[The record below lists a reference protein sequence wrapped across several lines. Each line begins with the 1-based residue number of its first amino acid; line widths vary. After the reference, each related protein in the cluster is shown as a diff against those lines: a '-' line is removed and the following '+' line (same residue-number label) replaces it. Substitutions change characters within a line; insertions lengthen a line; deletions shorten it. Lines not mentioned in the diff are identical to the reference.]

1 MANNNLSPQQLQE
14 LAQHVVAICMI
25 LGLQLPVAQAPAD
38 VYPSATKAELAAAA
52 GTTTRTLNRWLQ
64 PYQSQLSQL
73 GISPKSKQLPPVA
86 VKCICKWL
94 EIDKSALQR

>member
-1 MANNNLSPQQLQE
+1 MIHSHRCDTGVICLTSKLFNIMANNNLSPQQLQE

-25 LGLQLPVAQAPAD
+25 LGLELPIAQAPAD

-73 GISPKSKQLPPVA
+73 GISPKSK
-86 VKCICKWL
+86 
-94 EIDKSALQR
+94 